1 MFIQPESAM
10 SNIKVEKEQRMRST
24 TRNSFALSVLAF
36 TGLAGCASGEPAPY
50 QIGRREPISLRD
62 DGDMCGQS
70 LVQNYVGLR
79 ANDTVREEVMRRSGA
94 SSVRW
99 VAPGMAVTMD
109 FRADRM
115 TADLDEDGVV
125 ISLRCG

>member
-1 MFIQPESAM
+1 
-10 SNIKVEKEQRMRST
+10 MRGQT
-24 TRNSFALSVLAF
+24 IHRLAIGMVAF
-36 TGLAGCASGEPAPY
+36 TSLAACANREPAPY

-94 SSVRW
+94 ATVRW
-99 VAPGMAVTMD
+99 VEPGMAVTMD

-115 TADLDEDGVV
+115 TAELNEDGVV
-125 ISLRCG
+125 VSLRCG

>member
-1 MFIQPESAM
+1 M
-10 SNIKVEKEQRMRST
+10 SGRTIHI
-24 TRNSFALSVLAF
+24 FALSVLAF
-36 TGLAGCASGEPAPY
+36 TGLAACASSEPAPY

-79 ANDTVREEVMRRSGA
+79 ANDTVREEVTRRSGA
-94 SSVRW
+94 ASVRW
-99 VAPGMAVTMD
+99 VEPGMAVTMD

-125 ISLRCG
+125 VSLRCG

>member
-1 MFIQPESAM
+1 MRA
-10 SNIKVEKEQRMRST
+10 RMIST
-24 TRNSFALSVLAF
+24 AGLAAVAIVS
-36 TGLAGCASGEPAPY
+36 LAGCAGNEPPPY

-79 ANDTVREEVMRRSGA
+79 ANDTVREEVARRSGA
-94 SSVRW
+94 ATLRW
-99 VAPGMAVTMD
+99 VEPGMAVTMD

-115 TADLDEDGVV
+115 TAELNEDGVV
-125 ISLRCG
+125 VSLRCG

>member
-79 ANDTVREEVMRRSGA
+79 ANDDDEVDALRVSRSHAPKRRVLGPLGGAWHGGNDGFSGG
-94 SSVRW
+94 
-99 VAPGMAVTMD
+99 PHD
-109 FRADRM
+109 
-115 TADLDEDGVV
+115 
-125 ISLRCG
+125 CGFG

>member
-1 MFIQPESAM
+1 
-10 SNIKVEKEQRMRST
+10 MRGQTIHRLAISM
-24 TRNSFALSVLAF
+24 VAF
-36 TGLAGCASGEPAPY
+36 TSLGACASNEPAPY

-94 SSVRW
+94 ATVRW
-99 VAPGMAVTMD
+99 VEPGMAVTMD

-115 TADLDEDGVV
+115 TAELNEDGVV
-125 ISLRCG
+125 MSLRCG

>member
-1 MFIQPESAM
+1 M
-10 SNIKVEKEQRMRST
+10 MRGQWIST
-24 TRNSFALSVLAF
+24 
-36 TGLAGCASGEPAPY
+36 TGLASLALTSLAACAGGEAAPY

-79 ANDTVREEVMRRSGA
+79 ANETVREEVSRRSGA
-94 SSVRW
+94 ATVRW
-99 VAPGMAVTMD
+99 VEPGMAVTMD

-115 TADLDEDGVV
+115 TAELNEDGVV
-125 ISLRCG
+125 VSLRCG